1 MKTLSLVIPC
11 YNEEKTLETIVDKIQ
26 KSIDTSKINLELIIV
41 DDCSTDKSLEVA
53 NGLINKHKNIKLYQ
67 HEKNMGKGAALR
79 TGFLYAQGDYIGIQ
93 DADMEYDPKDYLVL
107 LQPLLN
113 NSADVVFGSRY
124 LKPDSRR
131 VLYYWHTWMNK
142 TLTKFSNM
150 FTNLDITDMETCY
163 KLFKKEVIQEIAP
176 KLKENRFGFEPE
188 ITAYIASGKYR
199 VYECA
204 ISYNPRTVEEGKK
217 INWKDGVRALYCIF
231 HYSAN
236 NAPVPIQILIY
247 FFIGGI
253 SAVVNLIAFLCFGKY
268 GVSLEAATVFAF
280 IISACLNYFLCIAIL
295 FRHKAM
301 WSSFMEITTYILTLV
316 IMGSL
321 DVGVTKVFISLGVS
335 KGFSKAF
342 SSIIG
347 FFGNYILRKL
357 IVFPDRKK
365 NCCTK

>member
-1 MKTLSLVIPC
+1 
-11 YNEEKTLETIVDKIQ
+11 
-26 KSIDTSKINLELIIV
+26 
-41 DDCSTDKSLEVA
+41 
-53 NGLINKHKNIKLYQ
+53 
-67 HEKNMGKGAALR
+67 
-79 TGFLYAQGDYIGIQ
+79 
-93 DADMEYDPKDYLVL
+93 
-107 LQPLLN
+107 
-113 NSADVVFGSRY
+113 
-124 LKPDSRR
+124 
-131 VLYYWHTWMNK
+131 MNK

-163 KLFKKEVIQEIAP
+163 KLFKKEVIQEIAS

-236 NAPVPIQILIY
+236 NAPIPIQILIY

-268 GVSLEAATVFAF
+268 GLSLEFATIFAF

-301 WSSFMEITTYILTLV
+301 WSSFMEIITYILTLA

-321 DVGVTKVFISLGVS
+321 DVGLTKCFVALGGA
-335 KGFSKAF
+335 KGVSKAF

-357 IVFPDRKK
+357 IVFPNKTQTNVQNK
-365 NCCTK
+365 TSVWFLQE

>member
-26 KSIDTSKINLELIIV
+26 KSIDISKINLELIIV

-53 NGLINKHKNIKLYQ
+53 NVLINKHKNIKLYQ

-93 DADMEYDPKDYLVL
+93 DADMEYDPKDYLVM

-176 KLKENRFGFEPE
+176 RLKENRFGFEPE

-199 VYECA
+199 VYECV

-236 NAPVPIQILIY
+236 NAPIPIQILIY

-268 GVSLEAATVFAF
+268 GGGGYL
-280 IISACLNYFLCIAIL
+280 
-295 FRHKAM
+295 
-301 WSSFMEITTYILTLV
+301 
-316 IMGSL
+316 
-321 DVGVTKVFISLGVS
+321 
-335 KGFSKAF
+335 
-342 SSIIG
+342 
-347 FFGNYILRKL
+347 
-357 IVFPDRKK
+357 
-365 NCCTK
+365 